1 MTSSLQAERGPG
13 MQTFSDPQT
22 IAARVED
29 LRRQV
34 SILEAAM
41 VNMSVAP
48 ILMTIVEDIYEAVS
62 VLDDDVKGWELWDTA
77 ARGRLSLADTWDEAR
92 IQP

>member
-1 MTSSLQAERGPG
+1 
-13 MQTFSDPQT
+13 MQTISDPHT

-48 ILMTIVEDIYEAVS
+48 ILMTIVEDIYETVA
-62 VLDDDVKGWELWDTA
+62 VLDDDVKGWEVWDAA
-77 ARGRLSLADTWDEAR
+77 ARGSLALAGWDPR
-92 IQP
+92 HNLR